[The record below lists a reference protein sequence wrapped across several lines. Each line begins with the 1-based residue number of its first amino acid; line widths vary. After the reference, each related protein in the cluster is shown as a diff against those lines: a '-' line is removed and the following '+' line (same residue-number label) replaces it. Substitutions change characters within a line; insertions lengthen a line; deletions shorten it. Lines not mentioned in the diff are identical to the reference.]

1 MLRCYKRVDF
11 WAKITKEHVFFLHDL
26 AGKGYSPIKLNFP
39 KVKKESHFIMAK
51 LGTEN
56 KPAIVRV
63 QNEYRAQEV
72 ASIFDKNGWKFI
84 LGIEPDKPEDI
95 SDLEK
100 LLNPPKPVQ
109 SLKIGR
115 NDPCPCGSGKKY
127 KKCCG

>member
-1 MLRCYKRVDF
+1 
-11 WAKITKEHVFFLHDL
+11 
-26 AGKGYSPIKLNFP
+26 
-39 KVKKESHFIMAK
+39 MAK

-115 NDPCPCGSGKKY
+115 NDTCPCGSGKKY